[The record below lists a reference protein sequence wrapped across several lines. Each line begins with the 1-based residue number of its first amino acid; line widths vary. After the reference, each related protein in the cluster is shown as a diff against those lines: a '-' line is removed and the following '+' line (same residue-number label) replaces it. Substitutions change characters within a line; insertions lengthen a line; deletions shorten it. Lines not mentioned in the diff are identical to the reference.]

1 MYGTCLGHVWY
12 VFGTYLDMYGPSPFR
27 YRLLRLERSTQC
39 VKDADKVAR
48 RMCLRWNVGSCRTI
62 CFYLNPTTSY
72 FCSTFSLLNSRY
84 ISAAHL
90 GASLYVVCE
99 KKKKVFKDKL
109 CVKQVLFLGLQWWH
123 NFARVVCFPVSSAVN
138 AGGSSLH
145 FKLWYQLTGV
155 CLRCRWFIQF
165 CQSSLVLT
173 VFAHAFQMWWRLI
186 CGPRGVLMLFLS
198 SNVAHHLEISFKNQ
212 AGSTG
217 KLTFTLDFV
226 LYKLRGSVKLM
237 SEFLC

>member
-84 ISAAHL
+84 IGAAHL

-99 KKKKVFKDKL
+99 KKKKFSKTS
-109 CVKQVLFLGLQWWH
+109 CVSNRCCSWAFSGDTTSHEW
-123 NFARVVCFPVSSAVN
+123 RFPVSSAVN

-212 AGSTG
+212 AGSKG
-217 KLTFTLDFV
+217 KLKFTLDFV

>member
-12 VFGTYLDMYGPSPFR
+12 VFGTYLDMCGPSPFR

-84 ISAAHL
+84 IGAAHL

-99 KKKKVFKDKL
+99 KKKSF
-109 CVKQVLFLGLQWWH
+109 QRQ
-123 NFARVVCFPVSSAVN
+123 VVCQTGAVLGPSVVTQLRTSGVSLLVRRWMQGAARSISN
-138 AGGSSLH
+138 CGTSSLE
-145 FKLWYQLTGV
+145 FV
-155 CLRCRWFIQF
+155 CDVDDLFSFVRVRSCWQF
-165 CQSSLVLT
+165 L
-173 VFAHAFQMWWRLI
+173 HAFQMWWRLI

>member
-12 VFGTYLDMYGPSPFR
+12 VFGTYLDMCGPSPFR

-84 ISAAHL
+84 IGAAHL

-99 KKKKVFKDKL
+99 KKKKKFSKTS
-109 CVKQVLFLGLQWWH
+109 CVSNRCCSWAFSGDTTSHEWFVSLLVLRWMQGA
-123 NFARVVCFPVSSAVN
+123 ARSISNC
-138 AGGSSLH
+138 GTSSLEFVCDVDDLFSFVRVRSCWQFLRTP
-145 FKLWYQLTGV
+145 FKCDEGWFVVHVACWCYSCRPT
-155 CLRCRWFIQF
+155 LRTI
-165 CQSSLVLT
+165 
-173 VFAHAFQMWWRLI
+173 
-186 CGPRGVLMLFLS
+186 
-198 SNVAHHLEISFKNQ
+198 
-212 AGSTG
+212 
-217 KLTFTLDFV
+217 
-226 LYKLRGSVKLM
+226 
-237 SEFLC
+237 